1 MGRLNGK
8 VAIITGSSA
17 GIGRASAEVFA
28 REGAAVVVSA
38 SGRRPGLGESVA
50 KGIVDRGGRAIYQQC
65 DVLDRDQIRALVHRA
80 HDEFGRIDIL
90 MNNAV
95 AGKNAPITEQREEDW
110 DAVVASS
117 ITAAFVSMKEALPIM
132 IAGGGGSIINV
143 SSVHGLLAGMNNVAY
158 ATVKAGLINL
168 TRQVAVQHGPDGIRV
183 NALCPGR
190 IVTEAKV
197 DFLNAHPAEYRRQ
210 KAVYPLGRPGTMEE
224 CANAALFLA
233 SDESSFVTGIV
244 LPVDGGLTA
253 QLQDGIAGRLER
265 GISEEL
271 ADRGVVWP

>member
-1 MGRLNGK
+1 MGRLDGK

-17 GIGRASAEVFA
+17 GIGRATAETFA

-38 SGRRPGLGESVA
+38 SGRRPGLGESVVE
-50 KGIVDRGGRAIYQQC
+50 GIRERGGRAFYQQC
-65 DVLDRDQIRALVHRA
+65 DVMDRDQIKALVHRTK
-80 HDEFGRIDIL
+80 DEFGRIDIL

-95 AGKNAPITEQREEDW
+95 AGKNAKITEQNEEDW

-117 ITAAFVSMKEALPIM
+117 ITATFICIKEALPIM
-132 IAGGGGSIINV
+132 IASGGGSIINV
-143 SSVHGLLAGMNNVAY
+143 SSVHGMFAGMNNVAY

-168 TRQVAVQHGPDGIRV
+168 TRQVAVQYGPDGIRA

-197 DFLNAHPAEYRRQ
+197 DFLEANPVEYRRQ
-210 KAVYPLGRPGTMEE
+210 KSVYPLGRPGTMEE

-233 SDESSFVTGIV
+233 SDESSFVTGIA

-253 QLQDGIAGRLER
+253 QLQDGIAGRIER

-271 ADRGVVWP
+271 AKRGLDWP